1 MDAGRG
7 AHVIFGAIQGCGA
20 EPIEQKDFRFI
31 GRSAVRT
38 PSNGTPPDGEK
49 GGIRAPTNAV

>member
-1 MDAGRG
+1 M
-7 AHVIFGAIQGCGA
+7 IFGAIQGCGA

-31 GRSAVRT
+31 GRRAVRT